1 MLFRHSLD
9 LASKSSGMVEM
20 EHGLGLV
27 DVHAHLADEAFER
40 DLDAVLRRAEQA
52 GVRAVLA
59 VSETLEEAREILE
72 LAERYPIIKPCAGL
86 YPTYLDPK
94 AAEEMVAFL
103 REHADRLAAVGEV
116 GLDYWA
122 VKTLEDRELQRRT
135 LSLQVE
141 AAKELD
147 LTLNVHSRS
156 AGRHA
161 ITLLRSLG
169 ARRVLLHA
177 FDGKASAAEEGIE
190 AGYYFSIPPSVL
202 RSPQKQKLVRRIP
215 LERLLLE
222 SDAPVLG
229 PDPRRRNEPANI
241 RLVCDYIAQIKGI
254 PPEEVARITTE
265 NAHILFPKAL
275 EA

>member
-1 MLFRHSLD
+1 
-9 LASKSSGMVEM
+9 M

>member
-1 MLFRHSLD
+1 MLPMRDSF
-9 LASKSSGMVEM
+9 
-20 EHGLGLV
+20 GLV
-27 DVHAHLADEAFER
+27 DVHAHLADEAFEE

-52 GVRAVLA
+52 GIRAVL
-59 VSETLEEAREILE
+59 VVGETLDEAREILE
-72 LAERYPIIKPCAGL
+72 LAEQYPLVKPCAGL
-86 YPTYLDPK
+86 YPTHLDPK
-94 AAEEMVAFL
+94 AAEEMVVFL

-116 GLDYWA
+116 GLDYWT
-122 VKTLEDRELQRRT
+122 VKTSQDRELQRRI

-141 AAKELD
+141 AAKELN

-161 ITLLRSLG
+161 IALLQSLG
-169 ARRVLLHA
+169 ARQVLLHA
-177 FDGKASAAEEGIE
+177 FDGKPSAAWEGVE

-202 RSPQKQKLVRRIP
+202 RSPQKQKLVRHIP

-241 RLVCDYIAQIKGI
+241 RLVCDYIAQVKGVS
-254 PPEEVARITTE
+254 PQEVARITTD
-265 NAHILFPKAL
+265 NARLLFPKAL
-275 EA
+275 GP